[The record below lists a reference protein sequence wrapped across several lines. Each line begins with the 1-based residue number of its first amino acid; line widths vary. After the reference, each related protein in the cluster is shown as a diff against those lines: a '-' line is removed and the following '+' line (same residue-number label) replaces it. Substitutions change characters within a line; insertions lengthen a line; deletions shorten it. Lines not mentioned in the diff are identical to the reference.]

1 MNNKEKEIKAIVILH
16 NKSLKKINNWINIKE
31 TNNIEFLIVNNY
43 KEDKDKILNYL
54 KEKNI
59 NLDYVML
66 LANNLFKKDFINK
79 FTFSYTYPSIK
90 NLNYKY
96 YTSRLE
102 QDGFDEA
109 IKDYLYRIKLPLEK
123 QQLAQK
129 LERQK
134 NSNKY

>member
-1 MNNKEKEIKAIVILH
+1 MNNKEKEIKAIIILH
-16 NKSLKKINNWINIKE
+16 NKSLEKINNWINIKE

-43 KEDKDKILNYL
+43 KDKDKILNYL

-79 FTFSYTYPSIK
+79 FAFSYTYPSIK

-102 QDGFDEA
+102 QDGFNEA